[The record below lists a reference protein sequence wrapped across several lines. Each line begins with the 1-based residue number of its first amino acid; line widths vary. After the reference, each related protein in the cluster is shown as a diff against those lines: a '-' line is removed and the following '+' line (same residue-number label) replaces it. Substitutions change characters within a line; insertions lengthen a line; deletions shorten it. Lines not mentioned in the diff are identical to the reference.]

1 MGAKTGIA
9 WTDHTFNP
17 WWGCEAVS
25 PGCANC
31 YAARDAGRF
40 GFDCFGAGK
49 APRTFGDAHWREPE
63 KWNAAARKY
72 PAAGRRVFCGSM
84 CDVFQSGA
92 HLDPLRAR
100 LFALVERTRNLVWLI
115 LTKRPENVRAMVPWS
130 PGAWPDNVWLGFTAE
145 NQVCL
150 DERAPHA
157 LSAGCSRVFV
167 SHEPGLGPLDL
178 SAYVGGAYVSLPGDH
193 VEPGYNAGLRWIIT
207 GGESGPHARP
217 YDLAWAR
224 DIVRQ
229 CREAHTAC
237 FVKQMGAQPVETT
250 PESTLPTGMRVLAGT
265 HRWAFRDRAGADPSE
280 WPEDLRVREFPEAAP

>member
-84 CDVFQSGA
+84 CDVFQAGA

-115 LTKRPENVRAMVPWS
+115 LTKRPENVWAMVPWS
-130 PGAWPDNVWLGFTAE
+130 PGAWPANVWLGFTAE
-145 NQVCL
+145 DQ
-150 DERAPHA
+150 ERLWRRYHHA
-157 LSAGCSRVFV
+157 RDAGAAHLFV
-167 SHEPGLGPLDL
+167 SHEPGLGPINLDDDR
-178 SAYVGGAYVSLPGDH
+178 SPDPVVVDW
-193 VEPGYNAGLRWIIT
+193 VIT
-207 GGESGPHARP
+207 GGESGPHARA
-217 YDLAWAR
+217 YDMAWAR
-224 DIVRQ
+224 DVVRQ
-229 CREAHTAC
+229 CREAHVPAFC
-237 FVKQMGAQPVETT
+237 KQMGARPVETT

-280 WPEDLRVREFPEAAP
+280 WPEDLRVREFPEVAP